1 MARSKIKGTDGKPVA
16 KTKKKST
23 KQASITIR
31 ETPYIPFV
39 NRQNISIEARND
51 GDPHVYYSGP
61 GQPERGVGRSKN
73 AANPVKGKGP
83 GAVKTSKASTVVG
96 KHAKDNKE
104 LADDARKRAARS
116 RKKRGDN
123 L

>member
-1 MARSKIKGTDGKPVA
+1 MARSKIKGTNGNPVA

-31 ETPYIPFV
+31 ESPYVPV
-39 NRQNISIEARND
+39 LNRNNLTIESRND
-51 GDPHVYYSGP
+51 GDPTVYYSGP
-61 GQPERGVGRSKN
+61 GQPERGITRSKS

-83 GAVKTSKASTVVG
+83 GGVETKRGSTVVG
-96 KHAKDNKE
+96 KHAKGNKQMAQE
-104 LADDARKRAARS
+104 ARKKAAGS

>member
-1 MARSKIKGTDGKPVA
+1 MARSKIKGTNGKPVA

-23 KQASITIR
+23 KQASVTIR
-31 ETPYIPFV
+31 ETPYVPFV
-39 NRQNISIEARND
+39 NRNNLTIESRND
-51 GDPHVYYSGP
+51 GDPTVYYSGP
-61 GQPERGVGRSKN
+61 GQPERGISRSKK

-83 GAVKTSKASTVVG
+83 GGVKTSKGSTVRG
-96 KHAKDNKE
+96 KHAKSNKQ
-104 LADDARKRAARS
+104 LADEARKRAARS